1 MSINGPNTPIVNARI
16 AYVNGLQLSWLT
28 TTTFSMAA
36 GAASNSNDINDITL
50 SAPVTNLI
58 TSVGPNGVDIAAAV
72 ASSFY
77 AVYVI
82 GDSTEYQPTASLIS
96 LNQTTPALP
105 FGYDMYRR
113 VGFILTDGAA
123 HVLKF
128 WQYGN
133 GSLKD
138 MWYDTPIATPAIT
151 TSATYVTQSLAAGVP
166 PIVCETFLQYVYGAN
181 SAGNVFEIGPYGSI
195 PTVAMITVSSPVVL
209 GTATQSGQLLVPS
222 ALNAGAPTVE
232 HKESSSSDTLAL
244 SVSGY
249 RDNL

>member
-1 MSINGPNTPIVNARI
+1 MSINGPNTPIVNARL

-28 TTTFSMAA
+28 TTTFSMAS
-36 GAASNSNDINDITL
+36 GAASNSNDVNDIEL

-82 GDSTEYQPTASLIS
+82 GDSTAYQPTASLIS
-96 LNQTTPALP
+96 LNATTPALP
-105 FGYDMYRR
+105 FGYDMFRR
-113 VGFILTDGAA
+113 VGFILTDGSA

-133 GSLKD
+133 GSGKD
-138 MWYDTPIATPAIT
+138 MWYDTPIATAAIT
-151 TSATYVTQSLAAGVP
+151 TGTSYATQSLATGIPA
-166 PIVCETFLQYVYGAN
+166 IACETFLKVQYTAN
-181 SAGNVFEIGPYGSI
+181 SATNVVNMGPFGSTPTAAMVIFGYG
-195 PTVAMITVSSPVVL
+195 VAAQQQGMAVV
-209 GTATQSGQLLVPS
+209 PC
-222 ALNAGAPTVE
+222 ALNVAVPTIE
-232 HKESSSSDTLAL
+232 HKETSASDAL
-244 SVSGY
+244 VLLVSGY

>member
-1 MSINGPNTPIVNARI
+1 MSINGPNTPIVNARV

-28 TTTFSMAA
+28 TTTFSVAA
-36 GAASNSNDINDITL
+36 GAASNSNDVNDITL

-58 TSVGPNGVDIAAAV
+58 SHVGVNGVDIAAAV

-82 GDSTEYQPTASLIS
+82 GDSTEYQPTASIIS
-96 LNQTTPALP
+96 LSATAPSLP

-113 VGFILTDGAA
+113 VGFILTDSSS

-133 GSLKD
+133 GGAKD

-151 TSATYVTQSLAAGVP
+151 TATTYATQSLAAGVP
-166 PIVCETFLQYVYGAN
+166 PEVCETYLKVQYTAN
-181 SAGNVFEIGPYGSI
+181 SATNVINMGPFGSTPTAAMVIFGYG
-195 PTVAMITVSSPVVL
+195 VAAEQQGMAVV
-209 GTATQSGQLLVPS
+209 PC
-222 ALNAGAPTVE
+222 ALNTGVPTIE
-232 HKESSSSDTLAL
+232 HKETSASDALAL
-244 SVSGY
+244 FVSGY

>member
-28 TTTFSMAA
+28 TTTFSMAS
-36 GAASNSNDINDITL
+36 GAASNSNDVNDITL

-58 TSVGPNGVDIAAAV
+58 THVGVNGVDIAAAV

-96 LNQTTPALP
+96 LSATAPSLP

-113 VGFILTDGAA
+113 VGFVLTDGSA

-133 GSLKD
+133 GSAKD

-151 TSATYVTQSLAAGVP
+151 TATTYSTQSLAAGVP
-166 PIVCETFLQYVYGAN
+166 AIACETFLAVDYTAN
-181 SAGNVFEIGPYGSI
+181 SATNILSMGPYGSI
-195 PTVAMITVSSPVVL
+195 PSVAMIVFGYGVAAAQQGMAVV
-209 GTATQSGQLLVPS
+209 PC
-222 ALNAGAPTVE
+222 ALNSGVPTIE
-232 HKESSSSDTLAL
+232 HKETSGSDTLVIT
-244 SVSGY
+244 VSGY